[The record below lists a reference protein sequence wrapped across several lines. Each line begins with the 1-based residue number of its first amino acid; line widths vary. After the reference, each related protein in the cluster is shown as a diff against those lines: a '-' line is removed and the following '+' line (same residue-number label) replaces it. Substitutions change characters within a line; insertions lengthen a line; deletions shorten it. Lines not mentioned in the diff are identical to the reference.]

1 MPHLDATLLARAQD
15 EHDRDVRAP
24 HVTAKG
30 LERAKSQAPLMYSAP
45 ELGSDSPAIHTEA
58 AAQGG
63 SSATARRQ
71 QNRSSNPNRGSR
83 GNKSR
88 RKR

>member
-1 MPHLDATLLARAQD
+1 MLARAQD
-15 EHDRDVRAP
+15 DHERNGDARTP

-30 LERAKSQAPLMYSAP
+30 LERTKSQAPLMYSAP
-45 ELGSDSPAIHTEA
+45 ELGSETPVVRTEA
-58 AAQGG
+58 QEQSD
-63 SSATARRQ
+63 SSSTARRQ
-71 QNRSSNPNRGSR
+71 QSRSSNPNRGSR

>member
-1 MPHLDATLLARAQD
+1 MLARAQD
-15 EHDRDVRAP
+15 EHDRNGDGRAP

-30 LERAKSQAPLMYSAP
+30 LERTTSKAPLMYSAP
-45 ELGSDSPAIHTEA
+45 ELGSDTPVVRTEA
-58 AAQGG
+58 AEGG
-63 SSATARRQ
+63 TSGANRRQ
-71 QNRSSNPNRGSR
+71 PSRSSNPNRGSR